1 EFRAALELGIQHF
14 GLWAAAALR
23 RRGLTVPLERWMPAL
38 SRLANA
44 LNWLGSERGGM
55 LVSVIGTRDDGSRAR
70 IEWHL
75 IADSNHGPEIPC
87 MAAIL
92 LAQKLAR
99 GEIATRG
106 AFPCM
111 GFLTLA
117 DFEAEF

>member
-1 EFRAALELGIQHF
+1 
-14 GLWAAAALR
+14 
-23 RRGLTVPLERWMPAL
+23 
-38 SRLANA
+38 
-44 LNWLGSERGGM
+44 M
-55 LVSVIGTRDDGSRAR
+55 LVSLIGAREDGSGAR

-75 IADSNHGPEIPC
+75 TADDNHGPEIPC

-92 LAQKLAR
+92 LVQKLLR

-117 DFEAEF
+117 DFEAEFKRWQIRTVVREGAA